1 MSENPRLVLGSPLF
15 MKKNPRST
23 KKRSPSQSPRGRK
36 KPPARSKKSPSP
48 RSKNKSPRPRL
59 RKVPIPISPGN
70 HPFTLPSF
78 LPPKPTFVPPPFEFL
93 GDLPES
99 YGTRRLF
106 LTARDPHTLFAYWDF
121 SRQQIQEAEKEASD
135 GRVYLRIFVPGQEQ
149 VHQIHVT
156 PGSREWFFPT
166 HRPGTH
172 FQAELGY
179 YQTSGSFHP
188 IAATPTILTPPDA
201 PSSNHQIQ
209 FVTIPFHYSFR
220 QLWDLIRNHLL
231 PGEALAQALARLQL
245 TGHPF
250 PFSYAIRRWVSSQST
265 EKIFFYLSGDFL
277 RHRNFGSFAMTELLR
292 RRIETC
298 PKPGSSHLH
307 GTSPGNPPPA
317 S

>member
-135 GRVYLRIFVPGQEQ
+135 GRVYLRIFV
-149 VHQIHVT
+149 
-156 PGSREWFFPT
+156 
-166 HRPGTH
+166 
-172 FQAELGY
+172 
-179 YQTSGSFHP
+179 
-188 IAATPTILTPPDA
+188 
-201 PSSNHQIQ
+201 
-209 FVTIPFHYSFR
+209 
-220 QLWDLIRNHLL
+220 
-231 PGEALAQALARLQL
+231 
-245 TGHPF
+245 
-250 PFSYAIRRWVSSQST
+250 
-265 EKIFFYLSGDFL
+265 
-277 RHRNFGSFAMTELLR
+277 
-292 RRIETC
+292 
-298 PKPGSSHLH
+298 
-307 GTSPGNPPPA
+307 
-317 S
+317 